1 MCHRF
6 EAVRVDLLQLRDMPE
21 NRNQLMLKGFEL
33 RLGNGESSKF
43 CDMSDCGKVER
54 WCGLGI
60 VAHAKASL
68 LTDADCFRDG
78 ATVRKRIPLFL
89 DMEPRRLST
98 RTRIVRAVI
107 STSMLLGAVAI
118 FVALALTRPLPG
130 VSDGAAKAQK
140 VAVFRPVLVDL
151 PRQWIG
157 YGTVRALESADVPA
171 RVGATV
177 VEIARDAKAGTV
189 IAKNQF
195 LVQLDDQDFRRALD
209 SANQQ
214 IAAIDAQLMTLVVEE
229 DGLAKRL
236 ALAVEDTAI
245 VREDE
250 KRTRNAL
257 EAGAASQREV
267 DRARQLSIVADR
279 LELVLQE
286 ALNQMVP
293 KRAALQAQGE
303 IQRSLQNNAQAS
315 VDRCRIVSPID
326 GVLQRVDLEVG
337 ESVAPG
343 QVVARVVDP
352 LQVEIPIHLPSSAR
366 GSIRVGDQV
375 EYEIVGQVPRRG
387 TSAIA
392 RIEPEDD
399 PIERTTTVYVELSQS
414 AEDISRL
421 APGEFVEAIVQSR
434 DATKRTA
441 VPRRSARAERVM
453 ELLDGRLLPR
463 SISVS
468 HSFYGLVA
476 GSGVDDVEWLILRD
490 PLAEGMTIALDGGRS
505 AESGTIV
512 EAVETPVAKT
522 VQP

>member
-1 MCHRF
+1 M
-6 EAVRVDLLQLRDMPE
+6 
-21 NRNQLMLKGFEL
+21 
-33 RLGNGESSKF
+33 
-43 CDMSDCGKVER
+43 
-54 WCGLGI
+54 
-60 VAHAKASL
+60 
-68 LTDADCFRDG
+68 
-78 ATVRKRIPLFL
+78 
-89 DMEPRRLST
+89 
-98 RTRIVRAVI
+98 
-107 STSMLLGAVAI
+107 
-118 FVALALTRPLPG
+118 
-130 VSDGAAKAQK
+130 
-140 VAVFRPVLVDL
+140 
-151 PRQWIG
+151 
-157 YGTVRALESADVPA
+157 
-171 RVGATV
+171 

-468 HSFYGLVA
+468 HSFHGLVA